1 MRLYIPLIFTTVLVL
16 FSKTTFAA
24 DTLMIH
30 NAWIPEMPPVSRVHA
45 GFASFHNSTDK
56 AIEITAI
63 SSPDYQ
69 RIEMHLSK
77 HVDGMARMIP
87 QKSLLVQA
95 NQMLTLKHGSYHLMM
110 FKPSRKLKTGD
121 TVKLTLHFS
130 DGTQQN
136 TSATVKKPSQAG
148 AHQHQ
153 HHHHH

>member
-56 AIEITAI
+56 TIEITAI

-77 HVDGMARMIP
+77 QVDGMARMIP
-87 QKSLLVQA
+87 QKSLIVQA

-121 TVKLTLHFS
+121 TVEFTLHFS
-130 DGTQQN
+130 DGRQQ
-136 TSATVKKPSQAG
+136 TATAGVKKSSEAG
-148 AHQHQ
+148 AHQ